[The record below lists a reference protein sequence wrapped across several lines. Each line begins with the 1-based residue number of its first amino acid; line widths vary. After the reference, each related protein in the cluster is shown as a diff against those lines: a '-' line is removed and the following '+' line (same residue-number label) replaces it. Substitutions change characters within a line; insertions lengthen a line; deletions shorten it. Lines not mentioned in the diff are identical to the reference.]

1 MKKLI
6 LDLIN
11 SETVT
16 SSSRFINLV
25 GFIAMTIWITWHIY
39 NKELT
44 YDILAVYAT
53 YCAGGYIGGKYLNNR
68 EESNARSDI
77 EQN

>member
-11 SETVT
+11 TETAT

-53 YCAGGYIGGKYLNNR
+53 YCAGGYLGGKYIGKGKDD
-68 EESNARSDI
+68 ESTDGQS
-77 EQN
+77 